1 VAGSFVHV
9 FYAFPSDGADRT
21 AELAPQ
27 ISSDVDEIDAWWRGQ
42 DPTRVPRFDVFPYSC
57 GLQIDLS
64 AVRLPIPAAQLA
76 PLQGRANTVVAAL
89 VSGGLSSLSAKYL
102 VYYDGPSNEPNVCGQ
117 SGLNATGTS
126 FSFVYLG
133 TCSGVPT
140 APIAAH
146 ELIHGLGALPAGA
159 PHPCSANDVGHP
171 CDSTQDIMYPFASG
185 QPLASH
191 LLDVNHDDY
200 YAHAGSWFDLQDSS
214 WLRRLDAQVPVAI
227 TISGR
232 GTVRSFQPGPECM
245 ATCTV
250 EWDSGSSV
258 QLEPT
263 SAAGQRFVRWSG
275 SCTGLT
281 CTLQMTEP
289 RAVTALFA
297 QARFALTVAVT
308 GKGVVRSTPR
318 GIACRVRCSASF
330 TSFQAVRLTA
340 APLKGWRFLRWT
352 GACAGTRLTCSVPMR
367 AATLVRGT
375 FVKRK
380 PGLRPGGAA

>member
-1 VAGSFVHV
+1 VHLV
-9 FYAFPSDGADRT
+9 YAFPSDGADRT
-21 AELAPQ
+21 AELAPR
-27 ISSDVDEIDAWWRGQ
+27 ISADVDEIDAWWRGQ

-57 GLQIDLS
+57 GLQVDLS
-64 AVRLPIPAAQLA
+64 AVRLPLSAGQLA
-76 PLQGRANTVVAAL
+76 PLQGRANAVASALVAA
-89 VSGGLSSLSAKYL
+89 GLTSSSAKYL
-102 VYYDGPSNEPNVCGQ
+102 VYYDGPSNDPNVCGQ
-117 SGLNATGTS
+117 SGLNPTGTS
-126 FSFVYLG
+126 YSFVYLG

-140 APIAAH
+140 ASIAAH
-146 ELIHGLGALPAGA
+146 ELIHGLGALPTGA

-191 LLDVNHDDY
+191 LLDVNRDDY

-214 WLRRLDAQVPVAI
+214 WLRRLDAQVPLAI

-232 GTVRSFQPGPECM
+232 GTVRSVQPGPECA

-263 SAAGQRFVRWSG
+263 AAAGQRFVRWSG
-275 SCTGLT
+275 SCTGAT
-281 CTLQMTEP
+281 CSLQMTEP

-308 GKGVVRSTPR
+308 GKGVVRSAPR
-318 GIACRVRCSASF
+318 GIACRARCSAGF

-340 APLKGWRFLRWT
+340 APLKGWRFVRWS
-352 GACAGTRLTCSVPMR
+352 GACAGRRLTCSVPMR
-367 AATLVRGT
+367 AATLVRAT
-375 FVKRK
+375 FAKRK
-380 PGLRPGGAA
+380 PA